1 MTPSHGELDNSWCGS
16 HITDVLQF
24 TFALDDQRQISRLLL
39 ARVHRGND
47 IGRSADDSDFLLGG
61 FIWKHRQR
69 RVEQITLWME

>member
-1 MTPSHGELDNSWCGS
+1 MVNWMVHGVDPTLLMYCNSP
-16 HITDVLQF
+16 
-24 TFALDDQRQISRLLL
+24 LDDQRQISRLLL

-69 RVEQITLWME
+69 RVEHS